1 MNLLQRIQAAFRSQP
16 DDPAARVAELELEL
30 RARDTRLAQ
39 LLAEAEAR
47 RKAAAGVAD
56 AVAADRMGRLLKRL
70 APLLGQADAMR
81 HFAAGGQAV
90 RAEDALTLLAKV
102 EKTLAEEGVERIG
115 AAGET
120 AVFDGSIHQRL
131 SGGDVRDGSPVEV
144 RFPGYRQGAKIL
156 AKALVSRK
164 E

>member
-1 MNLLQRIQAAFRSQP
+1 MNLIQRVCAAIKPQTG
-16 DDPAARVAELELEL
+16 DPVARVAELELEL
-30 RARDTRLAQ
+30 QARDTRLAQ
-39 LLAEAEAR
+39 LLAEVEAG
-47 RKAAAGVAD
+47 KQAAAGEAD

-81 HFAAGGQAV
+81 HFATGEHTV
-90 RAEDALTLLAKV
+90 RVEDALMLLGKI
-102 EKTLAEEGVERIG
+102 EKLLTEEGVERIG

-131 SGGDVRDGSPVEV
+131 SGGDVREGSPIEV